1 MAAARISICITDKD
15 GIQKTFRQN
24 PSIRLKALY
33 TFVVSFYF
41 FESVWQVRATSL
53 EVAEILSDPT
63 ILPEWWPS
71 VYLWVTPDLQTGYQ
85 LLTKGWLPYLL
96 HWRLQVVSNELPVR
110 LEIAAAGDLEG
121 TGLWTLYES
130 DGLVTVCF
138 AWRVRATKPL
148 IRILSPI
155 FRPIFAANHRW
166 AMARGE
172 ESLRIEIARRQ
183 SVRAGNTGVIPRPP
197 LPTWPHRNRRVGRTA
212 ASVTAPR

>member
-1 MAAARISICITDKD
+1 M
-15 GIQKTFRQN
+15 
-24 PSIRLKALY
+24 
-33 TFVVSFYF
+33 SFYF
-41 FESVWQVRATSL
+41 FESVWQVRATSS

-71 VYLWVTPDLQTGYQ
+71 VYLRVTPDLQTGYQ

-130 DGLVTVCF
+130 GGLVTVCF

-183 SVRAGNTGVIPRPP
+183 SIRAGSTGAISRPP
-197 LPTWPHRNRRVGRTA
+197 LPTWPHRNRPVGRTA
-212 ASVTAPR
+212 ASVSAPR